1 MTLHLVHPVRRTRTE
16 YRLAKGVA
24 KRDPAT
30 LPVYVVLRAALPGTV
45 VAWATGTG
53 VVVAL
58 TTTGPIAIV
67 FGAAAAIAV
76 GLVLAA
82 AAAYT
87 HAGRSLRVLTDGL
100 YLRAM
105 REDTP
110 PMSQFSTRAAL
121 VADFVERHGPA
132 NTWMPEV
139 HEEFAHRVE
148 HAASEL
154 PFLPAWMA
162 DFTIEMIARP
172 DARPV
177 IGGPSDDRA

>member
-1 MTLHLVHPVRRTRTE
+1 MTLHLVHPVRRTRIE

-24 KRDPAT
+24 KRDVAG
-30 LPVYVVLRAALPGTV
+30 LPIYVALRVALPGTV

-53 VVVAL
+53 IAVAL

-67 FGAAAAIAV
+67 FGAAAALAV

-82 AAAYT
+82 AVAYT
-87 HAGRSLRVLTDGL
+87 HAGRTLRALTDGL
-100 YLRAM
+100 YLDAM

-110 PMSQFSTRAAL
+110 AMSTFSTRAAL

-139 HEEFAHRVE
+139 HAEFANRID
-148 HAASEL
+148 HAASAIPNL
-154 PFLPAWMA
+154 PPWMA
-162 DFTIEMIARP
+162 DYTGETIARADAPPTIEGAER
-172 DARPV
+172 
-177 IGGPSDDRA
+177 